1 MKKLTT
7 IISCSMLLIYGLLV
21 GVNNRADPGATAYAA
36 PAAPVI
42 GALPYDFQQSHMKR
56 DTVYITK
63 DSVVCNYKERIKEV
77 KVPYAVH
84 DTLYVPIL
92 YIASPK
98 VREEQTCGNSQSEYI
113 VRKASPEDIDHKT
126 TFTPGEN
133 S

>member
-7 IISCSMLLIYGLLV
+7 IISCSMLLLYGLLV
-21 GVNNRADPGATAYAA
+21 GINNRADPGATAYAA
-36 PAAPVI
+36 PVAPI
-42 GALPYDFQQSHMKR
+42 EGALPYDLQLSHMKR

-84 DTLYVPIL
+84 DTLYVPVL

-98 VREEQTCGNSQSEYI
+98 VREEQTCGNSQSKYI
-113 VRKASPEDIDHKT
+113 VKEASPEDINHET
-126 TFTPGEN
+126 TFTPGED

>member
-7 IISCSMLLIYGLLV
+7 IISCSMLLLYGLL
-21 GVNNRADPGATAYAA
+21 GGINNRADPGVTVQ
-36 PAAPVI
+36 AAPVMPVF
-42 GALPYDFQQSHMKR
+42 GQLPYDLQLSHMKR
-56 DTVYITK
+56 DTVYK
-63 DSVVCNYKERIKEV
+63 DTSQVCNHKENVKVV

-84 DTLYVPIL
+84 DTLYVPVL